1 MNIFKEFLFRNIKFL
16 FELLTRWVNFYL
28 ITFELL
34 THSWKIK
41 KLFRVTNLKSKKQ
54 SWFRGLSRLLY
65 WNKILH
71 NSELFGKNVSML
83 DFVILDI
90 NLAPNSSCLWSL
102 KHSTRYAIVFWKK
115 KLLSLAY
122 VVVRK
127 DGVFI
132 LILGFQW
139 LVQVH
144 WYKVYKIPE
153 DYSVATS
160 ITKNNH
166 I

>member
-1 MNIFKEFLFRNIKFL
+1 MISGSLQTSLLKWNI
-16 FELLTRWVNFYL
+16 T
-28 ITFELL
+28 
-34 THSWKIK
+34 
-41 KLFRVTNLKSKKQ
+41 
-54 SWFRGLSRLLY
+54 
-65 WNKILH
+65 

-90 NLAPNSSCLWSL
+90 NLALISSCLWSL
-102 KHSTRYAIVFWKK
+102 EHSTRYAIVFWK

-139 LVQVH
+139 LMQVH
-144 WYKVYKIPE
+144 RYKVYKIPE
-153 DYSVATS
+153 DLSVATS
-160 ITKNNH
+160 QTKNNH
-166 I
+166 T

>member
-1 MNIFKEFLFRNIKFL
+1 
-16 FELLTRWVNFYL
+16 
-28 ITFELL
+28 
-34 THSWKIK
+34 
-41 KLFRVTNLKSKKQ
+41 
-54 SWFRGLSRLLY
+54 
-65 WNKILH
+65 
-71 NSELFGKNVSML
+71 ML

-90 NLAPNSSCLWSL
+90 TLAPNSSCLWSL
-102 KHSTRYAIVFWKK
+102 EHSTRYAIVSWKK

-139 LVQVH
+139 LMQGH
-144 WYKVYKIPE
+144 QYKVYKIPE
-153 DYSVATS
+153 DLSVATS
-160 ITKNNH
+160 QTKNNR